1 MLLKEMNIDAHC
13 SPCMRLSVTL
23 MVMRG
28 QDDCYD
34 GGEIDGDDDGD
45 SDGDEMDDD
54 YDDDDDVSDGVGD
67 GDNDGDD
74 DGDSDG
80 DEEHGPGVVSFIRRS
95 CPRLGHL
102 CQNLATRVNLYSAKF
117 SSAF

>member
-1 MLLKEMNIDAHC
+1 M
-13 SPCMRLSVTL
+13 TL

-45 SDGDEMDDD
+45 SDGGEMDDD